1 MATDG
6 NAKSQR
12 TSSSTPPT
20 ADADAVGGGAQAETW
35 RGLLGVLTDD
45 ELAKYG
51 EVAQDQIDRELRW
64 RKAQI
69 AAAVAA
75 GALMV
80 WVLIRLFDT
89 GAERA
94 LFYTLGLAAAL
105 VYWPYRGRRTRRLWQ
120 GHSAAVKA
128 EQSRRAQGEAAHQA

>member
-12 TSSSTPPT
+12 TSNSTHHT
-20 ADADAVGGGAQAETW
+20 AEAPARDVETW

-45 ELAKYG
+45 ELVKYG
-51 EVAQDQIDRELRW
+51 EVAQDQIDREMRW

-80 WVLIRLFDT
+80 WVLIRLFDA

-94 LFYTLGLAAAL
+94 LFYTLGLAALL
-105 VYWPYRGRRTRRLWQ
+105 VYWPYRSRRTRRLWQ
-120 GHSAAVKA
+120 GHSAAVEA
-128 EQSRRAQGEAAHQA
+128 EQSRRADGGEARQA